1 MVVNNLTQKSYFI
14 QESCFHP
21 KTLVSFNNFQFLYV
35 DTTGQSR
42 DHMTPAS
49 KNRRVATHIPR
60 RLEENF
66 SNNNNE
72 KATADLT

>member
-1 MVVNNLTQKSYFI
+1 M
-14 QESCFHP
+14 
-21 KTLVSFNNFQFLYV
+21 
-35 DTTGQSR
+35 TGQSR

-60 RLEENF
+60 SLEENF